1 MKYWDKSR
9 EYKRIM
15 EILDD
20 YWLTEPNED
29 YVKIKMAFIKGKE
42 FQTKHITW
50 RRNPEKG
57 KLKIEPVNCADA
69 MQIMIS
75 VATDLN
81 EFVKA
86 KSEELKIDKREVWE
100 HIEYYADM
108 YFINRELE
116 DTKNDED

>member
-20 YWLTEPNED
+20 YWITEPNED
-29 YVKIKMAFIKGKE
+29 YVKIKMAFIKGEE

-50 RRNPEKG
+50 RRNPAKG
-57 KLKIEPVNCADA
+57 KSKIEPVNCADA

-86 KSEELKIDKREVWE
+86 KSEELQIDEREVWE

-116 DTKNDED
+116 DTENDED

>member
-29 YVKIKMAFIKGKE
+29 YVKIKMAFIKGEE

-50 RRNPEKG
+50 RRNPAKG

-86 KSEELKIDKREVWE
+86 KSEELQTDEREVWE

-116 DTKNDED
+116 DTENDED